1 MYKSARCPNLSCV
14 EPTGAVGPVRIKR
27 RTAAAFLFAL
37 GIALTGTLTFT
48 ADIRTVFAFNDESA
62 ASFFRNDRAR
72 NQPQR
77 AAPQA
82 APALPSIFGAR
93 SLTVTVPVGGAS
105 QGTMARPLNAGSDKP
120 KKERRVAATGT
131 PGDRLSDEGISSG
144 GARSVCVRLCD
155 GYHFPV
161 GNTPSTSDVVAHEA
175 VCSATC
181 PGAPTRLFFM
191 PAGTDDIGRA
201 YSARGGQS
209 YSALP
214 VALRHAD
221 KHDKTCSCRRNN
233 EPQMALVSL
242 YRDFTLRSGDAVM
255 TQKGFQVFRGARKYP
270 YNPRDFAHLGASSL
284 GKAEIRMLQAM
295 ERASVAGGNSPRERP
310 QMTPRTTSSPVPVL
324 GPFAVKR
331 PNQRAEIEGSTPAR
345 TAGTSLPTLQ

>member
-1 MYKSARCPNLSCV
+1 MYKSVRCPDFSRV
-14 EPTGAVGPVRIKR
+14 EPTGAAGPLRVKR

-37 GIALTGTLTFT
+37 DIAITATLTFT

-77 AAPQA
+77 AAPQT

-93 SLTVTVPVGGAS
+93 SLTVTVPVGGAPQS
-105 QGTMARPLNAGSDKP
+105 IKDRTLNTRSDKP
-120 KKERRVAATGT
+120 RMERKVAAAGT
-131 PGDRLSDEGISSG
+131 SGDKPSGAGISSG

-155 GYHFPV
+155 GYHFPM
-161 GNTPSTSDVVAHEA
+161 GNTPSTSDVAAHEA

-214 VALRHAD
+214 VAIRHAD

-242 YRDFTLRSGDAVM
+242 YRDFTLRSGDAAM
-255 TQKGFQVFRGARKYP
+255 TQKGFQVFRGARKCP
-270 YNPRDFAHLGASSL
+270 YNPKDFANLGASSL
-284 GKAEIRMLQAM
+284 GKAEIRMLQAI
-295 ERASVAGGNSPRERP
+295 ERASVAGGHSQRERP
-310 QMTPRTTSSPVPVL
+310 RMTPRTTSSPVQVL

-331 PNQRAEIEGSTPAR
+331 PNQRAEIEGSAPAR